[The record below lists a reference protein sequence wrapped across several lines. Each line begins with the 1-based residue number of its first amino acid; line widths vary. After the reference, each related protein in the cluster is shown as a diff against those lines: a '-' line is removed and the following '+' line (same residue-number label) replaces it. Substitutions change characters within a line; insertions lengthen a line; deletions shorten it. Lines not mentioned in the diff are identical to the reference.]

1 MKKWTF
7 LGFAIV
13 LLVLIAGCRV
23 PEPEEEKPM
32 PEITLSSSEIK
43 EGLKLELSLPRV
55 NYQPGEMLEATLSLI
70 NITSEA
76 ISFSTRSSQLF
87 DLIRKA
93 PYREREERWSEDK
106 MFLTV
111 ITPRH
116 IPAGERLS
124 QVLSWE
130 IKQTRGDFYL
140 TGVTVL
146 FDLNG
151 ERLRF
156 KTTPLKI
163 VVLVSDPE

>member
-1 MKKWTF
+1 MKKGIF

-13 LLVLIAGCRV
+13 FLILIAGCRV
-23 PEPEEEKPM
+23 PEPEEEKPT

-43 EGLKLELSLPRV
+43 EGLKLELLLPRV

-70 NITSEA
+70 NTTPEA

-87 DLIRKA
+87 DLIIKA
-93 PYREREERWSEDK
+93 PHWEREERWSGDK

-130 IKQTRGDFYL
+130 IKQAPGDFYL
-140 TGVTVL
+140 IGVTVL

-163 VVLVSDPE
+163 KVE